1 MGSAIMT
8 SFWSVLDQVSGELIV
23 YLPRLLGALLWLV
36 FGTFLARAI
45 RKLLVKILSAL
56 KLNKLA
62 EKTPVEHFL
71 TSSEIGGRIEEVIST
86 IAYWLMM
93 LIVLQTAVG
102 VLGLDSLTRIIER
115 LLGYIPQIFSALLV
129 FILGILAAGLLES
142 VVKSS
147 LKSFSAPRARMVAKI
162 ASYSIMILASLMA
175 VSELGIAQEF
185 ILILFIGFV
194 ASSALGIG
202 LALGLGGQGLVKKML
217 DEWYKQVRED

>member
-1 MGSAIMT
+1 MGEAIVS
-8 SFWSVLDQVSGELIV
+8 SFWEGMIQVAGELVV
-23 YLPRLLGALLWLV
+23 YIPRLLGSLIVLI
-36 FGTFLARAI
+36 FGTYLARAL
-45 RKLLVKILSAL
+45 RKLLVKVLSAM

-71 TSSEIGGRIEEVIST
+71 KSSEIGSRIEEILSS

-102 VLGLDSLTRIIER
+102 VLGLESLTRIIAQF
-115 LLGYIPQIFSALLV
+115 LGYLPRIFSALLV
-129 FILGILAAGLLES
+129 FVLGVLGAGLMEGI
-142 VVKSS
+142 VKSS
-147 LKSFSAPRARMVAKI
+147 LKSISGPRARMVAKI
-162 ASYSIMILASLMA
+162 TSYSVMVLASLMA

-185 ILILFIGFV
+185 ILILFVGFV
-194 ASSALGIG
+194 ASTALGLG

>member
-1 MGSAIMT
+1 L
-8 SFWSVLDQVSGELIV
+8 VV
-23 YLPRLLGALLWLV
+23 YIPRLLGSLIVLI
-36 FGTFLARAI
+36 FGTYLARAL
-45 RKLLVKILSAL
+45 RKLLVKVLSAM

-71 TSSEIGGRIEEVIST
+71 KSSEIGSRIEEILSS

-102 VLGLDSLTRIIER
+102 VLGLESLTRIIAQF
-115 LLGYIPQIFSALLV
+115 LGYLPRIFSALLV
-129 FILGILAAGLLES
+129 FVLGVLGAGLMEGI
-142 VVKSS
+142 VKSS
-147 LKSFSAPRARMVAKI
+147 LKSISGPRARMVAKI
-162 ASYSIMILASLMA
+162 TSYSVMVLASLMA

-185 ILILFIGFV
+185 ILILFVGFV
-194 ASSALGIG
+194 ASTALGLG

>member
-1 MGSAIMT
+1 MGEAIVS
-8 SFWSVLDQVSGELIV
+8 SFWEVMNQVAGELVV
-23 YLPRLLGALLWLV
+23 YIPRLLGSLIVLI
-36 FGTFLARAI
+36 FGTYLARAL
-45 RKLLVKILSAL
+45 RKLLVKVLSAM

-71 TSSEIGGRIEEVIST
+71 KSSEIGSRIEEILSS

-102 VLGLDSLTRIIER
+102 VLGLESLTRIIAQF
-115 LLGYIPQIFSALLV
+115 LGYLPRIFSALLV
-129 FILGILAAGLLES
+129 FVLGVLGAGLMEGI
-142 VVKSS
+142 VKSS
-147 LKSFSAPRARMVAKI
+147 LKSISGPRARMVAKI
-162 ASYSIMILASLMA
+162 TSYSVMVLASLMA

-185 ILILFIGFV
+185 ILILFVGFV
-194 ASSALGIG
+194 ASTALGLG